1 MHYSCDGAS
10 LLIPGALRPSCG
22 NQKSSPIEAFMTN
35 SDHCFH
41 QLAWE
46 RFKQTVSSRPIL
58 RGSRR
63 GKKITY
69 FTNR

>member
-46 RFKQTVSSRPIL
+46 RFKQTVSSHPIL
-58 RGSRR
+58 RGSCR